1 MVAPQAKRAGV
12 ELTGPAGDLP
22 ILADRRALTQILVN
36 LLGNA
41 VKFNRPGGSV
51 SLSARVDPQFVQI
64 TVQDTGVGMTDEEV
78 RAAMAA
84 FQRIDAYRSRSNS
97 GAGLGLSICRNLI
110 DRHGGHMEVRS
121 RPGAGTTVDVFLP
134 N

>member
-1 MVAPQAKRAGV
+1 MRISDWSSDVCSSDLPEPCSLAEIAGGALAMVAPQAKRAGV

-51 SLSARVDPQFVQI
+51 SLSARVDPRSEERRVG
-64 TVQDTGVGMTDEEV
+64 TEGVST
-78 RAAMAA
+78 
-84 FQRIDAYRSRSNS
+84 
-97 GAGLGLSICRNLI
+97 C
-110 DRHGGHMEVRS
+110 
-121 RPGAGTTVDVFLP
+121 
-134 N
+134 